1 MVSEARCQLV
11 EIDVYSYGIL
21 LLEMITR
28 KRPTDKMFEAD
39 LNLHNFAKIALPQRV
54 IEIVDPM
61 LLTEEIDGNKMMK
74 NLISL
79 IKIELSCSTESPKDR
94 MNINIALHE
103 LHLVKNN
110 ILKVSS

>member
-1 MVSEARCQLV
+1 MSTSG
-11 EIDVYSYGIL
+11 DVYSFEIL

-28 KRPTDKMFEAD
+28 KRPTDKMLDAD
-39 LNLHNFAKIALPQRV
+39 LNLHNFARIALPQRV

-61 LLTEEIDGNKMMK
+61 ILTEETDGNKMIE

-79 IKIELSCSTESPKDR
+79 IKIGLACSTESPKDR
-94 MNINIALHE
+94 MDINTALHE